1 MEVSKTFDA
10 SLVLKDAGAITS
22 SGVCTV
28 DGSAKILDIGGGAM
42 EADIVIDVSAIE
54 LETGDERYV
63 IGAQIS
69 DSATF
74 ASGVY
79 EVCALILGSEGT
91 AIATSSASTSPSHSG
106 SPSYSGSVSASETTT
121 ASKSGSAS
129 PWSKSGSASPWSASG
144 SASYSGSASRS
155 GSASNSPSYSGSV
168 STSVSTSA
176 STSASVSNGGEL
188 HGDTNMGTGR
198 YILPFRN
205 TIADNVTKRY
215 MRLYV
220 LMSGAAGTGINFSA
234 YLAKSEV

>member
-10 SLVLKDAGAITS
+10 SLVLKDAGAMTS

-28 DGSAKILDIGGGAM
+28 DSSAKILDLGSGAM

-74 ASGVY
+74 ASGIY

-91 AIATSSASTSPSHSG
+91 AIATSSASTSPSTSVSASETTSASPSRSASWSASRSASWSASG
-106 SPSYSGSVSASETTT
+106 SASSSVSASETTT
-121 ASKSGSAS
+121 ASPSRSAS
-129 PWSKSGSASPWSASG
+129 A
-144 SASYSGSASRS
+144 
-155 GSASNSPSYSGSV
+155 
-168 STSVSTSA
+168 
-176 STSASVSNGGEL
+176 SASVSNGGEL

-205 TIADNVTKRY
+205 TIADNVAKRY
-215 MRLYV
+215 LRLYV
-220 LMSGAAGTGINFSA
+220 LMSGAAETGINFYA
-234 YLAKSEV
+234 YLARSEV

>member
-10 SLVLKDAGAITS
+10 NLVLKDAGAITS

-28 DGSAKILDIGGGAM
+28 DGSAKILDIGSGAM

-129 PWSKSGSASPWSASG
+129 PWSASG

-205 TIADNVTKRY
+205 TIADNVAKRY

>member
-10 SLVLKDAGAITS
+10 NLVLKDAGAMTS

-28 DGSAKILDIGGGAM
+28 DGSAKILDIGSGAM

-69 DSATF
+69 NSATF

-79 EVCALILGSEGT
+79 EVCSLILGSEGT
-91 AIATSSASTSPSHSG
+91 AIVTSSVSTSPSTSVSASETTTASPSKSASPWSKSGSASYSG
-106 SPSYSGSVSASETTT
+106 SPSYSGSVSASETT
-121 ASKSGSAS
+121 SA
-129 PWSKSGSASPWSASG
+129 
-144 SASYSGSASRS
+144 SASRS
-155 GSASNSPSYSGSV
+155 ASA
-168 STSVSTSA
+168 
-176 STSASVSNGGEL
+176 SASVSNGGEL

-205 TIADNVTKRY
+205 TIADNVAKRY

-220 LMSGAAGTGINFSA
+220 LMSGATKTGINFYA
-234 YLAKSEV
+234 YLTKSEV